1 MAGGSTPGAAR
12 SPDTVRLER
21 CQARD
26 GERRFWK
33 CLHRLRGAL
42 EARRVLPGAGAF
54 EAACAAR
61 LAQEAEA
68 RLQRFGR
75 DCSDGGEL
83 PLSELLRCEAMLAL
97 GTALGNLCLDV
108 LHNAGVAPAEA
119 AARLKA
125 SDDCWRQLSAPH
137 MRALYQQSPALLWR
151 DVAWSPLVGVDAVGG
166 GGGGDGGGGG
176 GGDGGSSGDVRS
188 SGGDSGSGG
197 CGGGGGV
204 YDTVG
209 AKLAALEASIDTLQL
224 LLLSDAVLTNQ
235 RQLEQH

>member
-1 MAGGSTPGAAR
+1 MAGRSTPGAAR

-151 DVAWSPLVGVDAVGG
+151 DVAWSPLVGVD
-166 GGGGDGGGGG
+166 GGDGG
-176 GGDGGSSGDVRS
+176 
-188 SGGDSGSGG
+188 DS
-197 CGGGGGV
+197 GGV

-235 RQLEQH
+235 RQQH

>member
-1 MAGGSTPGAAR
+1 M
-12 SPDTVRLER
+12 
-21 CQARD
+21 
-26 GERRFWK
+26 
-33 CLHRLRGAL
+33 
-42 EARRVLPGAGAF
+42 LPGAGAF

-68 RLQRFGR
+68 RLQRLGR
-75 DCSDGGEL
+75 DCSGGGEL

-97 GTALGNLCLDV
+97 GTALGSLCLDV
-108 LHNAGVAPAEA
+108 LHNAGVARAKA

-125 SDDCWRQLSAPH
+125 SDDCWRRLSAPH

-166 GGGGDGGGGG
+166 GG
-176 GGDGGSSGDVRS
+176 SG
-188 SGGDSGSGG
+188 GGDSGGESGSGG
-197 CGGGGGV
+197 SGVGGGV

-224 LLLSDAVLTNQ
+224 VLLSDAVLTNQ
-235 RQLEQH
+235 RQLKQQ

>member
-1 MAGGSTPGAAR
+1 MQVEPIKLKKAAGS
-12 SPDTVRLER
+12 
-21 CQARD
+21 RD
-26 GERRFWK
+26 D
-33 CLHRLRGAL
+33 A
-42 EARRVLPGAGAF
+42 
-54 EAACAAR
+54 
-61 LAQEAEA
+61 
-68 RLQRFGR
+68 
-75 DCSDGGEL
+75 
-83 PLSELLRCEAMLAL
+83 
-97 GTALGNLCLDV
+97 V

-151 DVAWSPLVGVDAVGG
+151 DVAWSPLVGVD
-166 GGGGDGGGGG
+166 GGDGG
-176 GGDGGSSGDVRS
+176 
-188 SGGDSGSGG
+188 DS
-197 CGGGGGV
+197 GGV

>member
-1 MAGGSTPGAAR
+1 M
-12 SPDTVRLER
+12 RLER
-21 CQARD
+21 RQARD

-42 EARRVLPGAGAF
+42 EARCVLPGAGAF

-68 RLQRFGR
+68 RLQRLGR
-75 DCSDGGEL
+75 DCSGGGEL

-97 GTALGNLCLDV
+97 GTALGSLCLDV
-108 LHNAGVAPAEA
+108 LHNAGVARAKA

-125 SDDCWRQLSAPH
+125 SDDCWRRLSAPH

-151 DVAWSPLVGVDAVGG
+151 DVGWSPLVGVDAVGG
-166 GGGGDGGGGG
+166 GG
-176 GGDGGSSGDVRS
+176 SG
-188 SGGDSGSGG
+188 GGDSGGESGSGG
-197 CGGGGGV
+197 SGVGGGV

-224 LLLSDAVLTNQ
+224 VLLSDAVLTNQ
-235 RQLEQH
+235 RQLKQQ

>member
-1 MAGGSTPGAAR
+1 M
-12 SPDTVRLER
+12 
-21 CQARD
+21 
-26 GERRFWK
+26 
-33 CLHRLRGAL
+33 
-42 EARRVLPGAGAF
+42 LPGAGAF

-61 LAQEAEA
+61 LAQGAEA

-125 SDDCWRQLSAPH
+125 SDDCWRRLSAPH

-166 GGGGDGGGGG
+166 GGGGGGDGGGGG
-176 GGDGGSSGDVRS
+176 GGDGGSSSG
-188 SGGDSGSGG
+188 GGDSGSGG
-197 CGGGGGV
+197 SGGSGGAGGV

-224 LLLSDAVLTNQ
+224 LLLSDSVLTNQ
-235 RQLEQH
+235 RQLGQH